1 MENQSNSYK
10 TLESE
15 IKPYINMMSQA
26 SDSIRNQDISKYPI
40 FVLHKTQLPFGLPLV
55 EKEKLG
61 GKWSVHAST
70 LEEFATKQLIEQDK
84 VDDFRSV
91 YKDPK
96 SYLCLFI
103 IRDEAAN
110 FIFIPRPVNKV

>member
-1 MENQSNSYK
+1 MDSKTQDYQS
-10 TLESE
+10 LESE
-15 IKPYINMMSQA
+15 ITPYVKMMGQA

-55 EKEKLG
+55 DREKLG

-70 LEEFATKQLIEQDK
+70 LEEFATKQLIQESK

-96 SYLCLFI
+96 LYLCLFVI
-103 IRDEAAN
+103 QGDAAK
-110 FIFIPRPVNKV
+110 FIFIPRASQS

>member
-1 MENQSNSYK
+1 MESEFERYQI
-10 TLESE
+10 LENE
-15 IKPYINMMSQA
+15 IKPYINMMGQA
-26 SDSIRNQDISKYPI
+26 SDSIVNQDISSYPI
-40 FVLHKTQLPFGLPLV
+40 FVLHQTQVAFGLPLV

-70 LEEFATKQLIEQDK
+70 LEEFVTRQLINESK
-84 VDDFRSV
+84 VDEFKNV

-103 IRDEAAN
+103 IQSGSAN
-110 FIFIPRPVNKV
+110 FIFLPRSDKQ